1 MTGASSLSSSVLG
14 SRVPHPAETED
25 EKHRRLLDA
34 LRTRLADLQSA
45 AAAGTSPPALAP
57 EEEADEATR
66 EVLNDPAMIIGLI
79 SGAPT
84 RGVLTG
90 LFRIRVEDWRILY
103 EHRPDGTIRV
113 LRISHRSE
121 AYRSDPR

>member
-1 MTGASSLSSSVLG
+1 MGARQYARSMNIDPDV
-14 SRVPHPAETED
+14 ETED

-66 EVLNDPAMIIGLI
+66 EVLNDPEMIIGIIEGIQDVMAGDVITLEEYRAERRG
-79 SGAPT
+79 SPT
-84 RGVLTG
+84 GG
-90 LFRIRVEDWRILY
+90 DAAA
-103 EHRPDGTIRV
+103 G
-113 LRISHRSE
+113 
-121 AYRSDPR
+121 

>member
-1 MTGASSLSSSVLG
+1 MPRVALKGRTRDERRGAPDWVG
-14 SRVPHPAETED
+14 QAID
-25 EKHRRLLDA
+25 DALDA
-34 LRTRLADLQSA
+34 L
-45 AAAGTSPPALAP
+45 AL
-57 EEEADEATR
+57 
-66 EVLNDPAMIIGLI
+66 GLI

-90 LFRIRVEDWRILY
+90 LFRIRVEDWRILC
-103 EHRPDGTIRV
+103 EHRPDGTLRV